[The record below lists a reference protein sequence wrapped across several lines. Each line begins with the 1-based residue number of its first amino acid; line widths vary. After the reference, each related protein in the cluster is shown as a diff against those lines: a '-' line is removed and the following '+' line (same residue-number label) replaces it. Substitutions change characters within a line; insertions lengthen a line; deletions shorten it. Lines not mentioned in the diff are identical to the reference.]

1 MNRRTFLASGAAL
14 AAASCLPRR
23 VLAEAPSAP
32 GAGVTRVVLLHT
44 NDTHSRLDPFPMDG
58 GRYEGMGGVAR
69 RKTLIDE
76 ARKAEPN
83 TLLVDCG
90 DVFQGTPYFN
100 FFGGVAEYEA
110 MTRLGYDLA
119 TLGNHDFD
127 AGTASLKKAMEH
139 ATFQFVCANHAYTDP
154 VLAARVK
161 PHVVKTFGDVRVGF
175 FGLSVAFEGL
185 VAPNLHEGVQYRD
198 ALEAAREAVSALRE
212 REKVHAV
219 VALTHLGVD
228 DDAHS
233 PGDVTLAKSVGGIDL
248 ILGGHSHSWLKKPKV
263 VERPGGGVTQIQQV
277 GFAGIWLGRVELRFE
292 GTRLAAVD
300 GGVLGVG
307 GEALA

>member
-1 MNRRTFLASGAAL
+1 MDRRAFLASGAAL
-14 AAASCLPRR
+14 AAATCLPRG
-23 VLAEAPSAP
+23 LAAGPSAAAD
-32 GAGVTRVVLLHT
+32 GSTRVVLLHT

-58 GRYEGMGGVAR
+58 GRFEGLGGVAR
-69 RKTLIDE
+69 RKTLVDR

-83 TLLVDCG
+83 VLLIDCG

-110 MTRLGYDLA
+110 MSRLGYDLA

-127 AGTASLKKAMEH
+127 GGTATLKKAMEH
-139 ATFQFVCANHAYTDP
+139 AKFQFVCANHAYTDP
-154 VLAARVK
+154 ELAARVK
-161 PHVVKTFGDVRVGF
+161 PWVVHSFGDVRVGF

-185 VAPNLHEGVQYRD
+185 VAPNLHTGAEYRD
-198 ALEAAREAVSALRE
+198 VLESAREAVKALRE
-212 REKVHAV
+212 REGVHAV
-219 VALTHLGVD
+219 VAITHLGVD

-248 ILGGHSHSWLKKPKV
+248 ILGGHSHSWLKKPKA

-277 GFAGIWLGRVELRFE
+277 GFAGIWLGRVVLAFE
-292 GTRLAAVD
+292 GTRLAAIEGD
-300 GGVLGVG
+300 
-307 GEALA
+307 ALPVA